1 MVNRNIVW
9 RLCVAVAL
17 TMGLTQSAATSSL
30 GERTTY
36 ITFSQPVQLPGV
48 ELRAGTYIFERAE
61 PLGAPS
67 IVRVL
72 SRDRAIPYY
81 LGFTNFAERP
91 SGTAA
96 NAVVSFG
103 ESRIGEP
110 APVTAWWPSGEL
122 RGHQF
127 IYLAHRRH

>member
-9 RLCVAVAL
+9 RLCLAVTV
-17 TMGLTQSAATSSL
+17 TMGLPQPVATSPL
-30 GERTTY
+30 AERTTY

-91 SGTAA
+91 RGTAA

-103 ESRIGEP
+103 ESRIGDP
-110 APVTAWWPSGEL
+110 APVTAWWPIGETK
-122 RGHQF
+122 GHQF
-127 IYLAHRRH
+127 IYPLHRR

>member
-9 RLCVAVAL
+9 RLCGAVVVMTA
-17 TMGLTQSAATSSL
+17 LTQSVGTTSL
-30 GERTTY
+30 AERTTY

-61 PLGAPS
+61 PFSAPS
-67 IVRVL
+67 VVRVL
-72 SRDRAIPYY
+72 SRDREIPYY

-91 SGTAA
+91 GGMAA
-96 NAVVSFG
+96 NAVVSLG
-103 ESRIGEP
+103 ESRVGEP
-110 APVTAWWPSGEL
+110 APVTAWWPIGDQ

-127 IYLAHRRH
+127 IYPSR